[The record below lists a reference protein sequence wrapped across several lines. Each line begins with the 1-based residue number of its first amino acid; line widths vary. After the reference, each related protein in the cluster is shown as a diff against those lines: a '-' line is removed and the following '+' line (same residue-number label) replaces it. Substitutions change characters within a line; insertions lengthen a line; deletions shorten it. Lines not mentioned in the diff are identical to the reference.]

1 MQTLP
6 NEIVLRPRFQRN
18 VSRMKEKLLE
28 DFEVSEKAPFLV
40 KRLNE
45 HVFIKFDKTNNYFW
59 SRLHLEINTL
69 DTNRSR
75 VYGVFGPNPTF
86 RTFFVFFHFGIALLL
101 AILGIWAY
109 SKPTLKK
116 PMLFKSPQRSL
127 WLFCGFCFIFLG
139 GRKTQREASDDG
151 TLPVYD
157 ANVKQ
162 VSLYR

>member
-28 DFEVSEKAPFLV
+28 DFEVPEKAPFLV

-109 SKPTLKK
+109 SNPTLKSLCFSSHLNEAYGFFVDSALYFWEEGRRKGK
-116 PMLFKSPQRSL
+116 PQMMELYQFMMQ
-127 WLFCGFCFIFLG
+127 
-139 GRKTQREASDDG
+139 
-151 TLPVYD
+151 TL
-157 ANVKQ
+157 NK
-162 VSLYR
+162 